1 MNELENIDLKQLIE
15 TEVGQRFT
23 RDNKI
28 CCPFHSEKS
37 PSFSIR
43 FNSDN
48 NKWQWKCFGGC
59 NTSGDALDFIMKYKG
74 FDYKAA
80 REYLGMENK
89 KSDKE
94 LEFEKVKGFINW
106 QIEKTEFKKGYK
118 LKGLF
123 TFVNEKN
130 EVVYYKAKFIQPDG
144 KKCSSYYHL
153 EGDKVVNSRGADE
166 IPYNLYNVVEGL
178 RVGKILITV
187 EGEKDANTIN
197 SLFKNNKYVST
208 SLKGVK
214 DFSVLKGLYSCIY
227 VIKDTGEAGEQ
238 YGNKIYEEL
247 NPPLMDDEQD
257 RPAFKFINL
266 PGLKALGDNKD
277 VTDWIEA
284 GHDKEDLLKA
294 FKRSLDVNSRY
305 DLQQDFRGI
314 YKQVTNK
321 HGNWIKI
328 YLTDFNL
335 LEAKRMRYVD
345 DDTEGVKLLLK
356 SCTGEIIEKIGPS
369 TVFDDVKS
377 FKNFL
382 GTLDLAFKG
391 KIDDLTELKSW
402 INMYW
407 AIENEEL
414 HQGIKFIKQDN
425 QIKLITNEGAIT
437 SRGIDC
443 SIKADKKNDI
453 EILNNDFITKDE
465 LNDLKK
471 RIFRFA
477 ASDKTIPIIG
487 TVINNLAVLHNQEL
501 KNKMHHLLIVGE
513 SESGKST
520 ILSNVIATL
529 LNYPAKDIKSIGLIS
544 NFGLIRDLSTGNYT
558 SLYDE
563 FKPSS
568 LDRYKIQKLSESLRN
583 LYDRTTITRGD
594 KSFKNKDFQLT
605 RPIIVAGEESY
616 PNGEK
621 ALIDR
626 SCIIYLSKRE
636 RTEKNTEAMMWLIKN
651 EILLKKLGRSLIDI
665 VINMSIEE
673 YAAIR
678 EKVQQNLKGLNNRPL
693 NTAINIASGIEIF
706 NLLLAE
712 HGFKAF
718 EGYEQYI
725 IKNIKEEVLE
735 GGEETKSTVERMLL
749 LYNQML
755 EDGRA
760 GLTEVIK
767 IQGDELCIKTSE
779 MINEIFDFINK
790 TGSAEVIP
798 LKLKD
803 FKKQA
808 MKSGYLIGTGVN
820 SKIIR
825 LPGNKTARYDIY
837 SAERMK
843 ELNVPEIIE
852 PDFMEEASI
861 DKNGKIIGGVF

>member
-1 MNELENIDLKQLIE
+1 MNELENIDLRQLIE

-59 NTSGDALDFIMKYKG
+59 NTSGDALDFIMKYKAL
-74 FDYKAA
+74 DYKAA

-94 LEFEKVKGFINW
+94 LEFEKVKNFIDW
-106 QIEKTEFKKGYK
+106 QIKKTDFRRDHN

-123 TFVNEKN
+123 TFVNERN
-130 EVVYYKAKFIQPDG
+130 EVVYYKAKFLKPDG
-144 KKCSSYYHL
+144 KKCSSYYHI
-153 EGDKVVNSRGADE
+153 EGDKVVNSRGTDE
-166 IPYNLYNVVEGL
+166 IPYNLYNVLEGMKT
-178 RVGKILITV
+178 GKTLIIV

-197 SLFKNNKYVST
+197 SFFKNNKYVAT
-208 SLKGVK
+208 SVKGVK
-214 DFSVLKGLYSCIY
+214 DFSILNALYSSIY
-227 VIKDTGEAGEQ
+227 VIKDTGVAGEQ
-238 YGNKIYEEL
+238 YGKKLFEEL
-247 NPPLMDDEQD
+247 NPPLEDYEQD

-266 PGLKALGDNKD
+266 PGLKSLGDNKD

-284 GHDKEDLLKA
+284 GHDKNDLLNA
-294 FKRSLDVNSRY
+294 FRRSLDINSRY

-314 YKQVTNK
+314 YKQIITK
-321 HGNWIKI
+321 QGDWTKI

-335 LEAKRMRYVD
+335 LEAKRMKYVD
-345 DDTEGVKLLLK
+345 EDKEGVKLTLK

-369 TVFDDVKS
+369 TVFDDIKS

-407 AIENEEL
+407 ALENEEL
-414 HQGIKFIKQDN
+414 HQGIKFLRHKN
-425 QIKLITNEGAIT
+425 EIKLITNEGAIT
-437 SRGIDC
+437 LNNIDC
-443 SIKADKKNDI
+443 TIKADKENDI

-465 LNDLKK
+465 LNELKK

-529 LNYPAKDIKSIGLIS
+529 LNYPAKEIKSIGLIS
-544 NFGLIRDLSTGNYT
+544 NFAFIKDLSSGNYT

-568 LDRYKIQKLSESLRN
+568 LDKYKIQKLSESLRN

-594 KSFKNKDFQLT
+594 KSFKNKNFQLT
-605 RPIIVAGEESY
+605 RPIVIAGEESY

-621 ALIDR
+621 ALIER
-626 SCIIYLSKRE
+626 SCIVYLSKRE
-636 RTEKNTEAMMWLIKN
+636 RTEKNSEAMMWLTKN
-651 EILLKKLGRSLIDI
+651 KELMNKLGRSLVDT
-665 VINMSIEE
+665 VISMSVED
-673 YAAIR
+673 YALIR
-678 EKVQQNLKGLNNRPL
+678 EKVEANIKELNNRPL
-693 NTAINIASGIEIF
+693 NTAINIAAGIEIF
-706 NLLLAE
+706 NLLLAK
-712 HGFKAF
+712 HGINQF
-718 EGYEQYI
+718 EGYESYI
-725 IKNIKEEVLE
+725 VKNIKEEVLE
-735 GGEETKSTVERMLL
+735 GGEETKSTVERMLV

-760 GLTEVIK
+760 GSTEVVK
-767 IQGDELCIKTSE
+767 KQGDGLYIKTSE

-790 TGSAEVIP
+790 TGSAEVVP

-808 MKSGYLIGTGVN
+808 MKARYLIGTGPTSKVIKVN
-820 SKIIR
+820 GKSV
-825 LPGNKTARYDIY
+825 RYDIY

-843 ELNVPEIIE
+843 ELNIPQIIE
-852 PDFMEEASI
+852 PDFAEEANI
-861 DKNGKIIGGVF
+861 DKDGKIIQGVF

>member
-1 MNELENIDLKQLIE
+1 MNELQNIDLKQLIE
-15 TEVGQRFT
+15 NETGSKFT
-23 RDNKI
+23 RDNKM

-37 PSFSIR
+37 PSFSVR

-59 NTSGDALDFIMKYKG
+59 DISGDAIDFIMHHKG
-74 FDYKAA
+74 IDYRSA
-80 REYLGMENK
+80 REYLGMQNK

-94 LEFEKVKGFINW
+94 IELEKIKGFINW
-106 QIEKTEFKKGYK
+106 QIEKTELKKNYK
-118 LKGLF
+118 IKGLF
-123 TFVNEKN
+123 PFVNEKN
-130 EVVYYKAKFIQPDG
+130 EVVYYKAKFIKPDG

-153 EGDKVVNSRGADE
+153 EGDKVVNSRGVNE
-166 IPYNLYNVVEGL
+166 IPYNLYNVIEGL
-178 RVGKILITV
+178 KVGKTLIIV

-197 SLFKNNKYVST
+197 SIFKNNRYVAT

-214 DFSVLKGLYSCIY
+214 DFSFFKGLYTCIY
-227 VIKDTGEAGEQ
+227 VIKDTGEAGDQ
-238 YGNKIYEEL
+238 YGNKILEEL
-247 NPPLMDDEQD
+247 NPPLRDCEED

-266 PGLKALGDNKD
+266 PGLKMLGDNKD

-284 GHDKEDLLKA
+284 GHDKNDLLTA
-294 FKRSLDVNSRY
+294 FKRSLDINSRY
-305 DLQQDFRGI
+305 DLQQDFKGI
-314 YKQVTNK
+314 YKQTINK
-321 HGNWIKI
+321 NGDWIKV

-335 LEAKRMRYVD
+335 LEAKRMKYVD
-345 DDTEGVKLLLK
+345 DDKEGVKLILK

-391 KIDDLTELKSW
+391 RIDDLTDLKSW

-414 HQGIKFIKQDN
+414 HQGIKFIEQN
-425 QIKLITNEGAIT
+425 NEIKLITNEGAIT
-437 SRGIDC
+437 PKGIDYA
-443 SIKADKKNDI
+443 IKADKENNI
-453 EILNNDFITKDE
+453 EILNNDFITKEE
-465 LNDLKK
+465 LGELKK

-487 TVINNLAVLHNQEL
+487 TVINNLAVLHNQKL

-520 ILSNVIATL
+520 ILSNVIATI

-544 NFGLIRDLSTGNYT
+544 NFGLIKDLSTGNYT

-568 LDRYKIQKLSESLRN
+568 LDRYKLQKLSESFRN

-636 RTEKNTEAMMWLIKN
+636 RTERNTEAMMWLIKN
-651 EILLKKLGRSLIDI
+651 ENLLKKLGRSLIDI
-665 VINMSIEE
+665 VINMTVED
-673 YAAIR
+673 YAEIR
-678 EKVQQNLKGLNNRPL
+678 ERVELNLKELNNRPL

-706 NLLLAE
+706 NSLLTK
-712 HGFKAF
+712 HRFKAF

-735 GGEETKSTVERMLL
+735 GGEETKSTVERMIL

-760 GLTEVIK
+760 GLTEVLK
-767 IQGDELCIKTSE
+767 KQGDGLYIKTSE
-779 MINEIFDFINK
+779 MINEIFDFVNK

-808 MKSGYLIGTGVN
+808 MKAGYLIGTGRT
-820 SKIIR
+820 SKTLR
-825 LPGNKTARYDIY
+825 DGNKIVRYDIY
-837 SAERMK
+837 SVERMK
-843 ELNVPEIIE
+843 ELNVPAIIE
-852 PDFMEEASI
+852 PDFMEEANI
-861 DKNGKIIGGVF
+861 DRNGKIIDGVF

>member
-15 TEVGQRFT
+15 NEVGQRFT

-59 NTSGDALDFIMKYKG
+59 NTSGDAIDFIMQYKG
-74 FDYKAA
+74 IDYKTA

-106 QIEKTEFKKGYK
+106 QVEKTEFKKGYK

-144 KKCSSYYHL
+144 KKCSSYYHI
-153 EGDKVVNSRGADE
+153 EGEKVINSRGTDE
-166 IPYNLYNVVEGL
+166 IPYNLYNVLEGL
-178 RVGKILITV
+178 KVGKILIIV

-208 SLKGVK
+208 SLKGVR

-238 YGNKIYEEL
+238 YGRKLFEEL
-247 NPPLMDDEQD
+247 NPSSEDYEQD

-266 PGLKALGDNKD
+266 QGLKALGDNKD

-284 GHDKEDLLKA
+284 GHDKNDLLNA
-294 FKRSLDVNSRY
+294 FKRSLDINSKY

-314 YKQVTNK
+314 YKQIITK
-321 HGNWIKI
+321 QGDWTKI

-335 LEAKRMRYVD
+335 LAAKRMKYVD
-345 DDTEGVKLLLK
+345 EEKEGVKLILK
-356 SCTGEIIEKIGPS
+356 SCTGEVIEKIGS
-369 TVFDDVKS
+369 ATVFDDIKS

-407 AIENEEL
+407 ALENEEL
-414 HQGIKFIKQDN
+414 HQGIKFLRHEN
-425 QIKLITNEGAIT
+425 EVKLITNEGTINST
-437 SRGIDC
+437 GIDY
-443 SIKADKKNDI
+443 SIKADKENDI
-453 EILNNDFITKDE
+453 KLLNHEGISKEE
-465 LNDLKK
+465 LNELKK

-477 ASDKTIPIIG
+477 TSDKTIPIIG

-501 KNKMHHLLIVGE
+501 SNKMHHLLIVGE

-520 ILSNVIATL
+520 ILSNVIATI
-529 LNYPAKDIKSIGLIS
+529 LNYPSKYIKSIGLIS
-544 NFGLIRDLSTGNYT
+544 NFALIRDLSTGNYT

-568 LDRYKIQKLSESLRN
+568 LDRYKIQKLSECLRN

-605 RPIIVAGEESY
+605 RPVIIAGEESY

-626 SCIIYLSKRE
+626 SCIVYLSKRE
-636 RTEKNTEAMMWLIKN
+636 RTEKNSEAMMWLIKN
-651 EILLKKLGRSLIDI
+651 KVLLNKLGISLIDT
-665 VINMSIEE
+665 VINMGVEE
-673 YAAIR
+673 YAIIR
-678 EKVQQNLKGLNNRPL
+678 EKVEANIKGLSNRPL
-693 NTAINIASGIEIF
+693 NTAINIAAGIEIF
-706 NLLLAE
+706 NLLLTK
-712 HGFKAF
+712 HGINKF
-718 EGYEQYI
+718 EGYESYI
-725 IKNIKEEVLE
+725 VKNIKEEVLE

-755 EDGRA
+755 EDGRT

-767 IQGDELCIKTSE
+767 KQGDGLYIKTSE

-808 MKSGYLIGTGVN
+808 MKAGYLIGTGPTSKVIKVN
-820 SKIIR
+820 GKSV
-825 LPGNKTARYDIY
+825 RYDIY
-837 SAERMK
+837 SIERMK

-852 PDFMEEASI
+852 PDFIEEANI
-861 DKNGKIIGGVF
+861 DKDGKIIQGVF

>member
-1 MNELENIDLKQLIE
+1 MNELQNIDLKQLIE
-15 TEVGQRFT
+15 NETGQAFT

-37 PSFSIR
+37 PSFSVR

-59 NTSGDALDFIMKYKG
+59 NTSGDAIDFIMQYKG
-74 FDYKAA
+74 MDYKAA

-89 KSDKE
+89 RSDKE

-153 EGDKVVNSRGADE
+153 EGDKVVNSRGTDE

-178 RVGKILITV
+178 KVGKILIIV

-197 SLFKNNKYVST
+197 SLFKNNKYVGT

-214 DFSVLKGLYSCIY
+214 DFSVLKGLYAWIY
-227 VIKDTGEAGEQ
+227 VIKDTGESGEQ
-238 YGNKIYEEL
+238 YGRTIYEEL
-247 NPPLMDDEQD
+247 NPPLRSDEED

-284 GHDKEDLLKA
+284 GHDKYDLLKA

-314 YKQVTNK
+314 YKQVEK
-321 HGNWIKI
+321 HGDWKKI
-328 YLTDFNL
+328 YITDFNL

-345 DDTEGVKLLLK
+345 DDTEGVKLILK

-407 AIENEEL
+407 SIENEEL

-425 QIKLITNEGAIT
+425 KIKLITNEGAIT
-437 SRGIDC
+437 SKGIDY

-520 ILSNVIATL
+520 ILSNVIATI

-568 LDRYKIQKLSESLRN
+568 LDRYKIQKLSESFRN

-636 RTEKNTEAMMWLIKN
+636 RTERNTEAMMWLIKN
-651 EILLKKLGRSLIDI
+651 EKLLKKLGRSLIDI
-665 VINMSIEE
+665 VINMTVEE

-678 EKVQQNLKGLNNRPL
+678 EKVQLNLNGLNNRPL

-706 NLLLAE
+706 NLLLAK

-760 GLTEVIK
+760 GLTEVVK
-767 IQGDELCIKTSE
+767 KQGDGLYIKTSE
-779 MINEIFDFINK
+779 MINEIFDFVNK

-808 MKSGYLIGTGVN
+808 MKAGYLIGTGRT
-820 SKIIR
+820 SKTLR
-825 LPGNKTARYDIY
+825 DGNKLVRYDVY

-852 PDFMEEASI
+852 PDFMEEANI
-861 DKNGKIIGGVF
+861 DNNGKIIGGVF

>member
-1 MNELENIDLKQLIE
+1 MNELQNIDLKQLIE
-15 TEVGQRFT
+15 NETGQAFT

-37 PSFSIR
+37 PSFSVR

-59 NTSGDALDFIMKYKG
+59 NTSGDAIDFIMQYKG
-74 FDYKAA
+74 TDYKAA

-89 KSDKE
+89 RSDKE

-144 KKCSSYYHL
+144 KKCSSYYHI
-153 EGDKVVNSRGADE
+153 EGDKVVNSRGTDE

-178 RVGKILITV
+178 KVGKILIIV

-197 SLFKNNKYVST
+197 SLFKNNKYVAT

-214 DFSVLKGLYSCIY
+214 DFSVLKGLYSWIY

-238 YGNKIYEEL
+238 YGRKICEEL
-247 NPPLMDDEQD
+247 NPPLRDDEED
-257 RPAFKFINL
+257 RPSFKFINL
-266 PGLKALGDNKD
+266 PGLKVLGDNKD

-284 GHDKEDLLKA
+284 GHDKYDLLKA
-294 FKRSLDVNSRY
+294 FKRSLDINSRY
-305 DLQQDFRGI
+305 DLQQDFKGI
-314 YKQVTNK
+314 YKQVEK
-321 HGNWIKI
+321 HGDWKKI
-328 YLTDFNL
+328 YITDFNL

-345 DDTEGVKLLLK
+345 DDTEGVKLILK

-382 GTLDLAFKG
+382 GSLDLSFKG
-391 KIDDLTELKSW
+391 KIDDLTELKGW

-414 HQGIKFIKQDN
+414 HQGIKFIIQDD
-425 QIKLITNEGAIT
+425 QVKLITNEGTIT
-437 SRGIDC
+437 PKGIDY
-443 SIKADKKNDI
+443 SIKSDSKNNV
-453 EILNNDFITKDE
+453 EILKSEFITKEE
-465 LNDLKK
+465 LNELKK

-477 ASDKTIPIIG
+477 ESDKTIPIIG
-487 TVINNLAVLHNQEL
+487 TVINNLAVSHIEAI
-501 KNKMHHLLIVGE
+501 KGKFHHLLIVGE
-513 SESGKST
+513 SGSGKST
-520 ILSNVIATL
+520 ILSNIIATI
-529 LNYPAKDIKSIGLIS
+529 LNYPSKDIKSIGLIS
-544 NFGLIRDLSTGNYT
+544 NAGLTTDLSSGNYT

-568 LDRYKIQKLSESLRN
+568 LDKYKIQKLSEYLRN
-583 LYDRTTITRGD
+583 LYDKTTVTKGS
-594 KSFKNKDFQLT
+594 KTFENKDFQLT
-605 RPIIVAGEESY
+605 RPVIMAGEESY
-616 PNGEK
+616 PNNEK
-621 ALIDR
+621 ALIER
-626 SCIIYLSKRE
+626 SCIVYLSKKE
-636 RTEKNTEAMMWLIKN
+636 RTERNSEAMKWLIKN
-651 EILLKKLGRSLIDI
+651 ELLLKKLGRSLIDI
-665 VINMSIEE
+665 VINMTIDE
-673 YAAIR
+673 YMDIR
-678 EKVQQNLKGLNNRPL
+678 EKAKLNIIEFSDRPL

-706 NLLLAE
+706 NLLLAKHE
-712 HGFKAF
+712 FKIF
-718 EGYEQYI
+718 EGYEKYI

-735 GGEETKSTVERMLL
+735 NGEETKSTIERMLV

-755 EDGRA
+755 EDGRV
-760 GLTEVIK
+760 GLTEVIQVK
-767 IQGDELCIKTSE
+767 SDGLYIKTSE
-779 MINEIFDFINK
+779 MINEIFDFINR

-803 FKKQA
+803 FRKQA
-808 MKSGYLIGTGVN
+808 MKSGYLIGTGNASKVINVN
-820 SKIIR
+820 GKSVR
-825 LPGNKTARYDIY
+825 FDIY
-837 SAERMK
+837 SIDKMK
-843 ELNVPEIIE
+843 ELNVPAIIE
-852 PDFMEEASI
+852 PDFMEEANI
-861 DKNGKIIGGVF
+861 DRNGKIIDGVF

>member
-1 MNELENIDLKQLIE
+1 MNELQNIDLKQLIE
-15 TEVGQRFT
+15 NETGHRFT

-37 PSFSIR
+37 PSFSVR

-59 NTSGDALDFIMKYKG
+59 NTSGDAIDFIMQYKG
-74 FDYKAA
+74 MDYKAA

-94 LEFEKVKGFINW
+94 LELEKIKNFIKW
-106 QIEKTEFKKGYK
+106 QIEKTEFKKDYK

-123 TFVNEKN
+123 TFVNTKN

-153 EGDKVVNSRGADE
+153 EGDKVVNSRGCDE
-166 IPYNLYNVVEGL
+166 LPYNLYNVIEGL
-178 RVGKILITV
+178 RVGKILIVV

-197 SLFKNNKYVST
+197 SILKNNKYVAT

-214 DFSVLKGLYSCIY
+214 DFSALKGLYSWIY

-238 YGNKIYEEL
+238 YGRKICEEL
-247 NPPLMDDEQD
+247 NPPLIDDEHD

-294 FKRSLDVNSRY
+294 FKRSLDINSRY
-305 DLQQDFRGI
+305 DLQQDFKGI
-314 YKQVTNK
+314 YKQVEKN
-321 HGNWIKI
+321 GVWRKI
-328 YLTDFNL
+328 YITDFNL
-335 LEAKRMRYVD
+335 LEAKRMKYVD
-345 DDTEGVKLLLK
+345 DDTEGVKLILK
-356 SCTGEIIEKIGPS
+356 SCTGEVIEKIGPS

-407 AIENEEL
+407 SIENEEL
-414 HQGIKFIKQDN
+414 HQGIKFIRQDN
-425 QIKLITNEGAIT
+425 QIKFITNEGAIT
-437 SRGIDC
+437 SKGIDY
-443 SIKADKKNDI
+443 SIKADKKNDV
-453 EILNNDFITKDE
+453 EILNNDFITKEELDE
-465 LNDLKK
+465 LKK

-520 ILSNVIATL
+520 ILSNVIATI

-636 RTEKNTEAMMWLIKN
+636 RTERNTEAMMWLIKN
-651 EILLKKLGRSLIDI
+651 EKLLKKLGRSLIDI
-665 VINMSIEE
+665 VINMTVEE

-678 EKVQQNLKGLNNRPL
+678 EKVQLNLNGLNNRPL

-706 NLLLAE
+706 NLLLAK

-760 GLTEVIK
+760 GLTEVVK
-767 IQGDELCIKTSE
+767 VQGDGLFIKTSE
-779 MINEIFDFINK
+779 MINEIFDFVNK

-808 MKSGYLIGTGVN
+808 MKAGYLIGTGTSSKVIFVN
-820 SKIIR
+820 KKSV
-825 LPGNKTARYDIY
+825 RYDIY
-837 SAERMK
+837 SIERMK
-843 ELNVPEIIE
+843 ELNVPAIIE
-852 PDFMEEASI
+852 PDFMEEANI
-861 DKNGKIIGGVF
+861 DRNGKIIDGVF

>member
-1 MNELENIDLKQLIE
+1 MDELQSIDLKQLIE
-15 TEVGQRFT
+15 NETGHRFT

-37 PSFSIR
+37 PSFSVR

-59 NTSGDALDFIMKYKG
+59 NTSGDAIDFIMQYKG
-74 FDYKAA
+74 MDYKAA

-89 KSDKE
+89 KSNKE
-94 LEFEKVKGFINW
+94 IEIEKVKGFINR

-153 EGDKVVNSRGADE
+153 EGDKVVNSRGTDE
-166 IPYNLYNVVEGL
+166 IPYNLYNVLEGL
-178 RVGKILITV
+178 KVGKTLIIV

-197 SLFKNNKYVST
+197 SLFKNNKYVAT

-214 DFSVLKGLYSCIY
+214 DFSVLKGLYSWTY

-238 YGNKIYEEL
+238 YGQTICEEL
-247 NPPLMDDEQD
+247 NPPLIDDEHD

-294 FKRSLDVNSRY
+294 FKRSLDINSRY

-321 HGNWIKI
+321 NGAWIKI

-345 DDTEGVKLLLK
+345 DDTEGVKLVLK

-425 QIKLITNEGAIT
+425 KIKLITNEGAIT
-437 SRGIDC
+437 SNGIDY
-443 SIKADKKNDI
+443 SIKADKQNDI

-465 LNDLKK
+465 LNELKK

-520 ILSNVIATL
+520 ILSNVIATI

-544 NFGLIRDLSTGNYT
+544 NFGLIRNLSTGNYT

-651 EILLKKLGRSLIDI
+651 ESLLRKLGRSLIDI
-665 VINMSIEE
+665 VINMTVEE
-673 YAAIR
+673 YAGIR
-678 EKVQQNLKGLNNRPL
+678 ETVQVNLNGLNNRPL

-706 NLLLAE
+706 NLLLAK

-735 GGEETKSTVERMLL
+735 GGEETKSIVERMLL

-760 GLTEVIK
+760 GLTEVVK
-767 IQGDELCIKTSE
+767 TQGDGLFIKTSE
-779 MINEIFDFINK
+779 MINEIFDFVNK

-808 MKSGYLIGTGVN
+808 MKAGYLIGTGTSSKVIFVN
-820 SKIIR
+820 KKSV
-825 LPGNKTARYDIY
+825 RYDIY
-837 SAERMK
+837 SVERMK
-843 ELNVPEIIE
+843 ELNIPAIIE
-852 PDFMEEASI
+852 PDFMKEANI

>member
-1 MNELENIDLKQLIE
+1 MNELQNIDLKQLIE
-15 TEVGQRFT
+15 NETGHRFT

-37 PSFSIR
+37 PSFSVR

-59 NTSGDALDFIMKYKG
+59 NTSGDAIDFIMQYKG
-74 FDYKAA
+74 MDYKAA

-238 YGNKIYEEL
+238 YGKKIYEEL

-284 GHDKEDLLKA
+284 GHDKNDLLKA
-294 FKRSLDVNSRY
+294 FKRSLDINSRY
-305 DLQQDFRGI
+305 DLQQDFKGI
-314 YKQVTNK
+314 YKQVEKN
-321 HGNWIKI
+321 GVWRKI
-328 YLTDFNL
+328 YITDFNL
-335 LEAKRMRYVD
+335 LESKRMRYVD
-345 DDTEGVKLLLK
+345 DDTEGVKLILK

-382 GTLDLAFKG
+382 GTLDLSFKG
-391 KIDDLTELKSW
+391 KIDDLTELKGW

-414 HQGIKFIKQDN
+414 HQGIKFIIQDD
-425 QIKLITNEGAIT
+425 QVKLITNEGTIT
-437 SRGIDC
+437 PKGIDY
-443 SIKADKKNDI
+443 SIKSDKKNNV
-453 EILNNDFITKDE
+453 EILKSEFITKEE
-465 LNDLKK
+465 LNELKK

-477 ASDKTIPIIG
+477 ENDKTIPIIG
-487 TVINNLAVLHNQEL
+487 TIINNLAVAHMTAIKE
-501 KNKMHHLLIVGE
+501 KFHHLLIVGE
-513 SESGKST
+513 SGSGKST
-520 ILSNVIATL
+520 ILSNIIATI
-529 LNYPAKDIKSIGLIS
+529 LNYPSKDIKSIGLIS
-544 NFGLIRDLSTGNYT
+544 NAGLTTDLSSGNYT

-568 LDRYKIQKLSESLRN
+568 LDKYKIQKLSEYLRN
-583 LYDRTTITRGD
+583 LYDKTTVTKGS
-594 KSFKNKDFQLT
+594 KTFENKDFQLT
-605 RPIIVAGEESY
+605 RPVIMAGEESY
-616 PNGEK
+616 PNNEK
-621 ALIDR
+621 ALIER
-626 SCIIYLSKRE
+626 SCIVYLSKKE
-636 RTEKNTEAMMWLIKN
+636 RTERNSEAMKWLIKN
-651 EILLKKLGRSLIDI
+651 ELLLKKLGRSLIDI
-665 VINMSIEE
+665 VINMTINE
-673 YAAIR
+673 YMDIR
-678 EKVQQNLKGLNNRPL
+678 EKVKLNIIEFSDRPL

-706 NLLLAE
+706 NLLLAKHE
-712 HGFKAF
+712 FKTF
-718 EGYEQYI
+718 EGYEKYI

-735 GGEETKSTVERMLL
+735 NGEETKSTIERMLV

-760 GLTEVIK
+760 GLTEVIQVK
-767 IQGDELCIKTSE
+767 GDGLYIKTSE
-779 MINEIFDFINK
+779 MINEIFDFINR
-790 TGSAEVIP
+790 TGSAEVVP

-803 FKKQA
+803 FRKQA
-808 MKSGYLIGTGVN
+808 MKSGYLIGTGAA
-820 SKIIR
+820 SKVININ
-825 LPGNKTARYDIY
+825 GKSARFDVY
-837 SAERMK
+837 SIDRMK
-843 ELNVPEIIE
+843 ELNVPAIIE
-852 PDFMEEASI
+852 PDFMEEANI
-861 DKNGKIIGGVF
+861 DRNGKVIDGVF

>member
-15 TEVGQRFT
+15 SEVGQRFT

-94 LEFEKVKGFINW
+94 LEFEKVKSFIDW
-106 QIEKTEFKKGYK
+106 QIKKTDFRKDHE

-123 TFVNEKN
+123 TFVNERN
-130 EVVYYKAKFIQPDG
+130 EVVYYKAKFLKPDR
-144 KKCSSYYHL
+144 KKCSSYYHI
-153 EGDKVVNSRGADE
+153 EGDKVVNSRGTDE
-166 IPYNLYNVVEGL
+166 IPYNLYNVLEGMKT
-178 RVGKILITV
+178 GKTLIIV

-197 SLFKNNKYVST
+197 SFFKNNKYVAT
-208 SLKGVK
+208 SVKGVK
-214 DFSVLKGLYSCIY
+214 DFSILNALYSSIY
-227 VIKDTGEAGEQ
+227 VIKDTGVAGEQ
-238 YGNKIYEEL
+238 YGKKLFEEL
-247 NPPLMDDEQD
+247 NPPLEDYEQD

-266 PGLKALGDNKD
+266 PGLKSLGDNKD

-284 GHDKEDLLKA
+284 GHDKNDLLNA
-294 FKRSLDVNSRY
+294 FRRSLDINSRY

-314 YKQVTNK
+314 YKQIITK
-321 HGNWIKI
+321 QGDWTKI

-335 LEAKRMRYVD
+335 LEAKRMKYVD
-345 DDTEGVKLLLK
+345 EDKEGVKLILK

-369 TVFDDVKS
+369 TVFDDIKS

-407 AIENEEL
+407 ALENEEL
-414 HQGIKFIKQDN
+414 HQGIKFLRHKN
-425 QIKLITNEGAIT
+425 EIKLITNEGAIT
-437 SRGIDC
+437 LNNIDC
-443 SIKADKKNDI
+443 TIKADKENDI
-453 EILNNDFITKDE
+453 EILNNNFITKDE
-465 LNDLKK
+465 LNELKK

-520 ILSNVIATL
+520 ILSNVIAAI
-529 LNYPAKDIKSIGLIS
+529 LNYPAKEIKSIGLIS
-544 NFGLIRDLSTGNYT
+544 NFAFIKDLSSGNYT

-568 LDRYKIQKLSESLRN
+568 LDKYKIQKLSESLRN

-594 KSFKNKDFQLT
+594 KSFKNKNFQLT
-605 RPIIVAGEESY
+605 RPIIIAGEESY

-621 ALIDR
+621 ALIER
-626 SCIIYLSKRE
+626 SCIVYLSKRE
-636 RTEKNTEAMMWLIKN
+636 RTEKNSEAMMWLTKN
-651 EILLKKLGRSLIDI
+651 KELMNKLGRSLVDT
-665 VINMSIEE
+665 VISMSVED
-673 YAAIR
+673 YALIR
-678 EKVQQNLKGLNNRPL
+678 EKVEVNIKGLNNRPL
-693 NTAINIASGIEIF
+693 NTAINIAAGIEIF
-706 NLLLAE
+706 NLLLAK
-712 HGFKAF
+712 HKINQF
-718 EGYEQYI
+718 EGYESYI
-725 IKNIKEEVLE
+725 VKNIKEEVLE
-735 GGEETKSTVERMLL
+735 GGEETKSTVERMLV

-760 GLTEVIK
+760 GSTEVVK
-767 IQGDELCIKTSE
+767 KQGDGLYIKTSE

-790 TGSAEVIP
+790 TASAEVVP

-808 MKSGYLIGTGVN
+808 MKAGYLIGTGTSSKVIFVN
-820 SKIIR
+820 KKSI
-825 LPGNKTARYDIY
+825 RYDVY

-843 ELNVPEIIE
+843 ELNIPQIIE
-852 PDFMEEASI
+852 PDFAEEASI
-861 DKNGKIIGGVF
+861 DKDGKIIQGVF

>member
-1 MNELENIDLKQLIE
+1 MNELQNIDLKQLIE
-15 TEVGQRFT
+15 NETGHRFT

-43 FNSDN
+43 FNSDK

-59 NTSGDALDFIMKYKG
+59 NTSGDAIDFIMQHKG
-74 FDYKAA
+74 IDYKAA

-238 YGNKIYEEL
+238 YGKKIYEEL

-284 GHDKEDLLKA
+284 GHDKNDLLKA
-294 FKRSLDVNSRY
+294 FKRSLDINSRY
-305 DLQQDFRGI
+305 DLQQDFKGI
-314 YKQVTNK
+314 YKQVEKN
-321 HGNWIKI
+321 GVWRKI
-328 YLTDFNL
+328 YITDFNL
-335 LEAKRMRYVD
+335 LESKRMRYVD
-345 DDTEGVKLLLK
+345 DDTEGVKLILK

-382 GTLDLAFKG
+382 GTLDLSFKG
-391 KIDDLTELKSW
+391 KIDDLTELKGW

-414 HQGIKFIKQDN
+414 HQGIKFIIQDD
-425 QIKLITNEGAIT
+425 QVKLITNEGTIT
-437 SRGIDC
+437 PKGIDY
-443 SIKADKKNDI
+443 SIKSDKKNNV
-453 EILNNDFITKDE
+453 EILKSEFITKEE
-465 LNDLKK
+465 LNELKK

-477 ASDKTIPIIG
+477 ENDKTIPIIG
-487 TVINNLAVLHNQEL
+487 TIINNLAVAHMTAIKE
-501 KNKMHHLLIVGE
+501 KFHHLLIVGE
-513 SESGKST
+513 SGSGKST
-520 ILSNVIATL
+520 ILSNIIATI
-529 LNYPAKDIKSIGLIS
+529 LNYPSKDIKSIGLIS
-544 NFGLIRDLSTGNYT
+544 NAGLTTDLSSGNYT

-568 LDRYKIQKLSESLRN
+568 LDKYKIQKLSEYLRN
-583 LYDRTTITRGD
+583 LYDKTTVTKGS
-594 KSFKNKDFQLT
+594 KTFENKDFQLT
-605 RPIIVAGEESY
+605 RPVIMAGEESY
-616 PNGEK
+616 PNNEK
-621 ALIDR
+621 ALIER
-626 SCIIYLSKRE
+626 SCIVYLSKKE
-636 RTEKNTEAMMWLIKN
+636 RTERNSEAMKWLIKN
-651 EILLKKLGRSLIDI
+651 ELLLKKLGRSLIDI
-665 VINMSIEE
+665 VINMTINE
-673 YAAIR
+673 YMDIR
-678 EKVQQNLKGLNNRPL
+678 EKVKLNIIEFSDRPL

-706 NLLLAE
+706 NLLLAKHE
-712 HGFKAF
+712 FKTF
-718 EGYEQYI
+718 EGYEKYI

-735 GGEETKSTVERMLL
+735 NGEETKSTIERMLV

-760 GLTEVIK
+760 GLTEVIQVK
-767 IQGDELCIKTSE
+767 GDGLYIKTSE
-779 MINEIFDFINK
+779 MINEIFDFINR
-790 TGSAEVIP
+790 TGSAEVVP

-803 FKKQA
+803 FRKQA
-808 MKSGYLIGTGVN
+808 MKSGYLIGTGAA
-820 SKIIR
+820 SKVININ
-825 LPGNKTARYDIY
+825 GKSARFDVY
-837 SAERMK
+837 SIDRMK
-843 ELNVPEIIE
+843 ELNVPAIIE
-852 PDFMEEASI
+852 PDFMEEANI
-861 DKNGKIIGGVF
+861 DRNGKVIDGVF

>member
-1 MNELENIDLKQLIE
+1 MNELQNIDLKQLIE
-15 TEVGQRFT
+15 NETGHRFT

-37 PSFSIR
+37 PSFSVR

-59 NTSGDALDFIMKYKG
+59 NTSGDAIDFIMQYKHM
-74 FDYKAA
+74 DYKAA

-94 LEFEKVKGFINW
+94 LELEKIKNFIKW

-144 KKCSSYYHL
+144 RKCSSYYHI
-153 EGDKVVNSRGADE
+153 EGDKVINSRGADE
-166 IPYNLYNVVEGL
+166 IPYNLYNVVESI
-178 RVGKILITV
+178 RQGKILIVV

-197 SLFKNNKYVST
+197 SLFKNNKYVAT

-214 DFSVLKGLYSCIY
+214 DFSILKGLYAWIY

-238 YGNKIYEEL
+238 YGRKICEEL
-247 NPPLMDDEQD
+247 NPPLRSDEED

-284 GHDKEDLLKA
+284 GHDKYDLLKA
-294 FKRSLDVNSRY
+294 FKRSLDINSRY
-305 DLQQDFRGI
+305 DLQQDFKGI
-314 YKQVTNK
+314 YKQIEK
-321 HGNWIKI
+321 HGDWKKI
-328 YLTDFNL
+328 YITDFNL

-345 DDTEGVKLLLK
+345 DDTEGVKLILK
-356 SCTGEIIEKIGPS
+356 SCTGEVIEKIGPS

-382 GTLDLAFKG
+382 GSLDLSFKG
-391 KIDDLTELKSW
+391 KIDNLTELKGW

-414 HQGIKFIKQDN
+414 HQGIKFVIQDD
-425 QIKLITNEGAIT
+425 QVKLITNEGTIT
-437 SRGIDC
+437 PKGIDY
-443 SIKADKKNDI
+443 SIKSDKKNNV
-453 EILNNDFITKDE
+453 EILKSDFITKEE
-465 LNDLKK
+465 LNELKK

-477 ASDKTIPIIG
+477 ESDKTIPIIG
-487 TVINNLAVLHNQEL
+487 TIINNLAVAHMTAIKE
-501 KNKMHHLLIVGE
+501 KFHHLLIVGE
-513 SESGKST
+513 SGSGKST
-520 ILSNVIATL
+520 ILSNIIATI
-529 LNYPAKDIKSIGLIS
+529 LNYPSKDIKSIGLIS
-544 NFGLIRDLSTGNYT
+544 NAGLTTDLSSGNYT

-568 LDRYKIQKLSESLRN
+568 LDKYKIQKLSEYLRN
-583 LYDRTTITRGD
+583 LYDKTTVTKGS
-594 KSFKNKDFQLT
+594 KTFENKDFQLT
-605 RPIIVAGEESY
+605 RPVIMAGEESY
-616 PNGEK
+616 PNNEK
-621 ALIDR
+621 ALIER
-626 SCIIYLSKRE
+626 SCIVYLSKKE
-636 RTEKNTEAMMWLIKN
+636 RTERNSEAMNWLIKN
-651 EILLKKLGRSLIDI
+651 ELLLKKLGRSLIDI
-665 VINMSIEE
+665 VINMTLDE
-673 YAAIR
+673 YRDIR
-678 EKVQQNLKGLNNRPL
+678 EKVKLNIIEFSDRPL

-706 NLLLAE
+706 NLLLAKHE
-712 HGFKAF
+712 FKVF
-718 EGYEQYI
+718 EGYEKYI
-725 IKNIKEEVLE
+725 VKNIKEEVLE
-735 GGEETKSTVERMLL
+735 NGEETKSTIERMLV

-760 GLTEVIK
+760 GLTEVIQVK
-767 IQGDELCIKTSE
+767 ADGLYIKTSE
-779 MINEIFDFINK
+779 MINEIFDFVNK

-808 MKSGYLIGTGVN
+808 MKAGYLIGTGAS
-820 SKIIR
+820 SKVIFI
-825 LPGNKTARYDIY
+825 NKKSVRYDIY
-837 SAERMK
+837 SIERMK
-843 ELNVPEIIE
+843 ELNVPAIIE
-852 PDFMEEASI
+852 PDFMEEANI
-861 DKNGKIIGGVF
+861 DKNGKIIDGVF

>member
-1 MNELENIDLKQLIE
+1 MNELQNIDLKQLIE
-15 TEVGQRFT
+15 NETGQSFT

-37 PSFSIR
+37 PSFSVR

-59 NTSGDALDFIMKYKG
+59 DTSGDAIDFIMQYKG
-74 FDYKAA
+74 IDYKVA
-80 REYLGMENK
+80 REYLGMANK

-130 EVVYYKAKFIQPDG
+130 EVVYYKAKFIQPNG

-153 EGDKVVNSRGADE
+153 EGDKVINSRGSDE

-178 RVGKILITV
+178 KVGKILIIV

-197 SLFKNNKYVST
+197 SLFKNNKYVAT

-214 DFSVLKGLYSCIY
+214 DFSVLKGLYSWTY

-238 YGNKIYEEL
+238 YGKKIYEEL

-277 VTDWIEA
+277 VTDWIES
-284 GHDKEDLLKA
+284 GYDKEDLLKA

-321 HGNWIKI
+321 HGDWIKI

-345 DDTEGVKLLLK
+345 DDTEGVKLILK

-382 GTLDLAFKG
+382 GTLDLSFKG
-391 KIDDLTELKSW
+391 KIDDLTELKGW

-414 HQGIKFIKQDN
+414 HQGIKFIIQDD
-425 QIKLITNEGAIT
+425 QVKLITNEGTIT
-437 SRGIDC
+437 PKGIDY
-443 SIKADKKNDI
+443 SIKSDKKNNV
-453 EILNNDFITKDE
+453 EILKSEFITKEE
-465 LNDLKK
+465 LNELKK

-477 ASDKTIPIIG
+477 ESDKTIPIIG
-487 TVINNLAVLHNQEL
+487 TIINNLAVAHMTAIKE
-501 KNKMHHLLIVGE
+501 KFHHLLIVGE
-513 SESGKST
+513 SGSGKST
-520 ILSNVIATL
+520 ILSNIIATI
-529 LNYPAKDIKSIGLIS
+529 LNYPSKDIKSIGLIS
-544 NFGLIRDLSTGNYT
+544 NAGLTTDLSSGNYT

-568 LDRYKIQKLSESLRN
+568 LDKYKIQKLSEYLRN
-583 LYDRTTITRGD
+583 LYDKTTVTKGS
-594 KSFKNKDFQLT
+594 KTFENKDFQLT
-605 RPIIVAGEESY
+605 RPVIMAGEESY
-616 PNGEK
+616 PNNEK
-621 ALIDR
+621 ALIER
-626 SCIIYLSKRE
+626 SCIVYLSKKE
-636 RTEKNTEAMMWLIKN
+636 RTERNSEAMKWLIKN
-651 EILLKKLGRSLIDI
+651 ELLLKKLGRSLIDI
-665 VINMSIEE
+665 VINMTINE
-673 YAAIR
+673 YMDIR
-678 EKVQQNLKGLNNRPL
+678 EKVKLNIIEFSDRPL

-706 NLLLAE
+706 NLLLAKHE
-712 HGFKAF
+712 FKTF
-718 EGYEQYI
+718 EGYEKYI

-735 GGEETKSTVERMLL
+735 NGEETKSTIERMLV

-760 GLTEVIK
+760 GLTEVIQVK
-767 IQGDELCIKTSE
+767 GDGLYIKTSE
-779 MINEIFDFINK
+779 MINEIFDFINR
-790 TGSAEVIP
+790 TGSAEVVP

-803 FKKQA
+803 FRKQA
-808 MKSGYLIGTGVN
+808 MKSGYLIGTGAA
-820 SKIIR
+820 SKVININGKSVR
-825 LPGNKTARYDIY
+825 FDVY
-837 SAERMK
+837 SIDRMK
-843 ELNVPEIIE
+843 ELNVPAIIE
-852 PDFMEEASI
+852 PDFMEEANI
-861 DKNGKIIGGVF
+861 DRNGKVIDGVF

>member
-1 MNELENIDLKQLIE
+1 MNELQNIDLKQLIE
-15 TEVGQRFT
+15 NETGHRFT

-37 PSFSIR
+37 PSFSVR

-59 NTSGDALDFIMKYKG
+59 NTSGDAIDFIMQYKG
-74 FDYKAA
+74 TDYKAA

-89 KSDKE
+89 RSDKE

-144 KKCSSYYHL
+144 KKCSSYYHI
-153 EGDKVVNSRGADE
+153 EGDKVVNSRGTDE
-166 IPYNLYNVVEGL
+166 IPYNLYNVIEGL
-178 RVGKILITV
+178 KVGKILIIV

-197 SLFKNNKYVST
+197 SLFKNNKYVAT
-208 SLKGVK
+208 SLKGIK
-214 DFSVLKGLYSCIY
+214 DFSVLKGLYSWIY

-238 YGNKIYEEL
+238 YGRKICEEL
-247 NPPLMDDEQD
+247 NPPLRDDEED
-257 RPAFKFINL
+257 RPSFKFINL
-266 PGLKALGDNKD
+266 PGLKVLGDNKD

-284 GHDKEDLLKA
+284 GHDKYDLLKA
-294 FKRSLDVNSRY
+294 FKRSLDINSRY
-305 DLQQDFRGI
+305 DLQQDFKGI
-314 YKQVTNK
+314 YKQVEK
-321 HGNWIKI
+321 HGDWKKI
-328 YLTDFNL
+328 YITDFNL

-345 DDTEGVKLLLK
+345 DDTEGVKLILK

-407 AIENEEL
+407 SVENEEL
-414 HQGIKFIKQDN
+414 HQGIKFVRQDN
-425 QIKLITNEGAIT
+425 QIKFITNEGAIT
-437 SRGIDC
+437 SNGIDY
-443 SIKADKKNDI
+443 SIKADKKNDV

-465 LNDLKK
+465 LNEVKK
-471 RIFRFA
+471 RIFGFA
-477 ASDKTIPIIG
+477 AMDKTIPIIG

-520 ILSNVIATL
+520 ILSNVIATI

-568 LDRYKIQKLSESLRN
+568 LDRYKIQKLSESFRN

-636 RTEKNTEAMMWLIKN
+636 RTERNTEAMMWLIKN
-651 EILLKKLGRSLIDI
+651 EKLLKKLGRSLIDI
-665 VINMSIEE
+665 VINMTVEE

-678 EKVQQNLKGLNNRPL
+678 EKVQLNLNGLNNRPL

-706 NLLLAE
+706 NLLLAK

-725 IKNIKEEVLE
+725 IKNIKEEILE

-760 GLTEVIK
+760 GLTEVVK
-767 IQGDELCIKTSE
+767 NQGDGLYIKTSE
-779 MINEIFDFINK
+779 MINEIFDFVNK

-808 MKSGYLIGTGVN
+808 MKAGYLIGTGRT
-820 SKIIR
+820 SKTLR
-825 LPGNKTARYDIY
+825 DGNKLVRYDVY
-837 SAERMK
+837 SIERMK
-843 ELNVPEIIE
+843 ELNVPAIIE
-852 PDFMEEASI
+852 PDFMEEANI
-861 DKNGKIIGGVF
+861 DKNGKVIGGVF

>member
-15 TEVGQRFT
+15 SEVGQRFT

-94 LEFEKVKGFINW
+94 LEFEKVKSFIDW
-106 QIEKTEFKKGYK
+106 QIKKTDFRKDHE

-123 TFVNEKN
+123 TFVNERN
-130 EVVYYKAKFIQPDG
+130 EVVYYKAKFLKPDR
-144 KKCSSYYHL
+144 KKCSSYYHI
-153 EGDKVVNSRGADE
+153 EGDKVVNSRGTDE
-166 IPYNLYNVVEGL
+166 IPYNLYNVLEGMKT
-178 RVGKILITV
+178 GKTLIIV

-197 SLFKNNKYVST
+197 SFFKNNKYVAT
-208 SLKGVK
+208 SVKGVK
-214 DFSVLKGLYSCIY
+214 DFSILNALYSSIY
-227 VIKDTGEAGEQ
+227 VIKDTGVAGEQ
-238 YGNKIYEEL
+238 YGKKLFEEL
-247 NPPLMDDEQD
+247 NPPLEDYEQD

-266 PGLKALGDNKD
+266 PGLKSLGDNKD

-284 GHDKEDLLKA
+284 GHDKNDLLNA
-294 FKRSLDVNSRY
+294 FRRSLDVNSRY
-305 DLQQDFRGI
+305 ELQQDFRGI
-314 YKQVTNK
+314 YKQTITK
-321 HGNWIKI
+321 QGDWTKI
-328 YLTDFNL
+328 YLTDFTL
-335 LEAKRMRYVD
+335 LEAKRMKYVD
-345 DDTEGVKLLLK
+345 EDKEGVKLILK
-356 SCTGEIIEKIGPS
+356 SCTDEIIEKIGPS

-414 HQGIKFIKQDN
+414 HQGMKFLIHEN
-425 QIKLITNEGAIT
+425 EVKLITNEGAIT
-437 SRGIDC
+437 LNGIDYA
-443 SIKADKKNDI
+443 IKADKENDI
-453 EILNNDFITKDE
+453 KLLNHEGISKEE
-465 LNDLKK
+465 LNEVKK

-501 KNKMHHLLIVGE
+501 NNKMHHLLIVGE

-520 ILSNVIATL
+520 ILSNVIAAL
-529 LNYPAKDIKSIGLIS
+529 LNYPSKEIKSIGLIS
-544 NFGLIRDLSTGNYT
+544 NFGFIKDLNTGNYT
-558 SLYDE
+558 TIYDE

-568 LDRYKIQKLSESLRN
+568 LDKYKIQKLSESLRN

-594 KSFKNKDFQLT
+594 KSFKNKNFQLT
-605 RPIIVAGEESY
+605 RPIVIAGEESY

-621 ALIDR
+621 ALIER
-626 SCIIYLSKRE
+626 SCIVYLSKRE
-636 RTEKNTEAMMWLIKN
+636 RTEKNSEAMMWLIKN
-651 EILLKKLGRSLIDI
+651 KVLLNKLGRSLVDT
-665 VINMSIEE
+665 VISMSVED
-673 YAAIR
+673 YALIR
-678 EKVQQNLKGLNNRPL
+678 EKVEVNIKGLNNRPL
-693 NTAINIASGIEIF
+693 NTAINIAAGIEIF
-706 NLLLAE
+706 NLLLAK
-712 HGFKAF
+712 HKINQF
-718 EGYEQYI
+718 EGYESYI
-725 IKNIKEEVLE
+725 VKNIKEEVLE
-735 GGEETKSTVERMLL
+735 GGEETKSTVERMLV

-760 GLTEVIK
+760 GSTEVVK
-767 IQGDELCIKTSE
+767 KQGDGLYIKTSE

-790 TGSAEVIP
+790 TGSAEVVP

-808 MKSGYLIGTGVN
+808 MKAGYLIGTGPTSKVIKVN
-820 SKIIR
+820 GKSV
-825 LPGNKTARYDIY
+825 RYDIY

-843 ELNVPEIIE
+843 ELNIPQIIE
-852 PDFMEEASI
+852 PDFVEEANI
-861 DKNGKIIGGVF
+861 DKDGKIIQGVF

>member
-15 TEVGQRFT
+15 SEVGQRFT

-94 LEFEKVKGFINW
+94 LEFEKVKSFIDW
-106 QIEKTEFKKGYK
+106 QIKKTDFRKDHE

-123 TFVNEKN
+123 TFVNERN
-130 EVVYYKAKFIQPDG
+130 EVVYYKAKFLKPDR
-144 KKCSSYYHL
+144 KKCSSYYHI
-153 EGDKVVNSRGADE
+153 EGDKVVNSRGTDE
-166 IPYNLYNVVEGL
+166 IPYNLYNVLEGMKT
-178 RVGKILITV
+178 GKTLIIV

-197 SLFKNNKYVST
+197 SFFKNNKYVAT
-208 SLKGVK
+208 SVKGVK
-214 DFSVLKGLYSCIY
+214 DFSILNALYSSIY
-227 VIKDTGEAGEQ
+227 VIKDTGVAGEQ
-238 YGNKIYEEL
+238 YGKKLFEEL
-247 NPPLMDDEQD
+247 NPPLDDYEQD

-266 PGLKALGDNKD
+266 PGLKSLGDNKD

-284 GHDKEDLLKA
+284 GHDKNDLLNA
-294 FKRSLDVNSRY
+294 FRRSLDINSRY

-314 YKQVTNK
+314 YKQIITK
-321 HGNWIKI
+321 QGDWTKI

-335 LEAKRMRYVD
+335 LEAKRMKYVD
-345 DDTEGVKLLLK
+345 EDKEGVKLILK
-356 SCTGEIIEKIGPS
+356 SCTDEIIEKIGPS

-414 HQGIKFIKQDN
+414 HQGMKFLIHEN
-425 QIKLITNEGAIT
+425 EVKLITNEGAIT
-437 SRGIDC
+437 LNGIDYA
-443 SIKADKKNDI
+443 IKADKENDI
-453 EILNNDFITKDE
+453 KLLNNEGISKEE
-465 LNDLKK
+465 LNEVKK

-501 KNKMHHLLIVGE
+501 NNKMHHLLIVGE

-520 ILSNVIATL
+520 ILSNVIAAL
-529 LNYPAKDIKSIGLIS
+529 LNYPSKEIKSIGLIS
-544 NFGLIRDLSTGNYT
+544 NFGFIKDLNTGNYT
-558 SLYDE
+558 TIYDE

-568 LDRYKIQKLSESLRN
+568 LDKYKIQKLSESLRN

-594 KSFKNKDFQLT
+594 KSFKNKNFQLT
-605 RPIIVAGEESY
+605 RPIVIAGEESY

-621 ALIDR
+621 ALIER
-626 SCIIYLSKRE
+626 SCIVYLSKRE
-636 RTEKNTEAMMWLIKN
+636 RTEKNSEAMMWLIKN
-651 EILLKKLGRSLIDI
+651 KVLLNKLGRSLVDT
-665 VINMSIEE
+665 VISMSVED
-673 YAAIR
+673 YALIR
-678 EKVQQNLKGLNNRPL
+678 EKVEVNIKGLSNRPL
-693 NTAINIASGIEIF
+693 NTAINIAAGIEIF
-706 NLLLAE
+706 NLLLAK
-712 HGFKAF
+712 HKINQF
-718 EGYEQYI
+718 EGYESYI
-725 IKNIKEEVLE
+725 VKNIKEEVLE
-735 GGEETKSTVERMLL
+735 GGEETKSTVERMLV

-760 GLTEVIK
+760 GSTEVVK
-767 IQGDELCIKTSE
+767 KQGDGLYIKTSE

-790 TGSAEVIP
+790 TGSAEVVP

-808 MKSGYLIGTGVN
+808 MKAGYLIGTGPTSKVIKVN
-820 SKIIR
+820 GKSV
-825 LPGNKTARYDIY
+825 RYDIY
-837 SAERMK
+837 SVERMK
-843 ELNVPEIIE
+843 ELNIPQIIE
-852 PDFMEEASI
+852 PDFAEEANI
-861 DKNGKIIGGVF
+861 DKDGKIIQGVF

>member
-94 LEFEKVKGFINW
+94 LEFEKVKNFIDW
-106 QIEKTEFKKGYK
+106 QIKKTDFRRDHK

-123 TFVNEKN
+123 TFVNESN
-130 EVVYYKAKFIQPDG
+130 EVVYYKAKFLKPDG
-144 KKCSSYYHL
+144 KKCSSYYHI
-153 EGDKVVNSRGADE
+153 EGDKVVNSRGTDE
-166 IPYNLYNVVEGL
+166 IPYNLYNVLEGMKT
-178 RVGKILITV
+178 GKTLIIV

-197 SLFKNNKYVST
+197 SFFKNNKYVAT
-208 SLKGVK
+208 SVKGVK
-214 DFSVLKGLYSCIY
+214 DFSILNALYSSIY
-227 VIKDTGEAGEQ
+227 VIKDTGVAGEQ
-238 YGNKIYEEL
+238 YGKKLFEEL
-247 NPPLMDDEQD
+247 NPPLEDYEQD

-266 PGLKALGDNKD
+266 PGLKSLGDNKD

-284 GHDKEDLLKA
+284 GHDKNDLLNA
-294 FKRSLDVNSRY
+294 FRRSLDINSRY

-314 YKQVTNK
+314 YKQIITK
-321 HGNWIKI
+321 QGDWTKI

-335 LEAKRMRYVD
+335 LEAKRMKYVD
-345 DDTEGVKLLLK
+345 EDKEGVKLTLK

-369 TVFDDVKS
+369 TVFDDIKS

-414 HQGIKFIKQDN
+414 HQGMKFLIHEN
-425 QIKLITNEGAIT
+425 EVKLITNEGAIT
-437 SRGIDC
+437 LNGIDYA
-443 SIKADKKNDI
+443 IKADKENDI
-453 EILNNDFITKDE
+453 KLLNHEGISKEE
-465 LNDLKK
+465 LNEVKK

-501 KNKMHHLLIVGE
+501 NNKMHHLLIVGE

-520 ILSNVIATL
+520 ILSNVIAAL
-529 LNYPAKDIKSIGLIS
+529 LNYPSKEIKSIGLIS
-544 NFGLIRDLSTGNYT
+544 NFGFIKDLNTGNYT
-558 SLYDE
+558 TIYDE

-568 LDRYKIQKLSESLRN
+568 LDKYKIQKLSESLRN

-594 KSFKNKDFQLT
+594 KSFKNKNFQLT
-605 RPIIVAGEESY
+605 RPIVIAGEESY

-621 ALIDR
+621 ALIER
-626 SCIIYLSKRE
+626 SCIVYLSKRE
-636 RTEKNTEAMMWLIKN
+636 RTEKNSEAMMWLTKN
-651 EILLKKLGRSLIDI
+651 KELMNKLGRSLVDT
-665 VINMSIEE
+665 VISMSVED
-673 YAAIR
+673 YSLIR
-678 EKVQQNLKGLNNRPL
+678 EKVEANIKGLNNRPL
-693 NTAINIASGIEIF
+693 NTAINIAAGIEIF
-706 NLLLAE
+706 NLLLAK
-712 HGFKAF
+712 HGINQF
-718 EGYEQYI
+718 EGYESYI
-725 IKNIKEEVLE
+725 VKNIKEEVLE
-735 GGEETKSTVERMLL
+735 GGEETKSTVERMLV

-760 GLTEVIK
+760 GSTEVVK
-767 IQGDELCIKTSE
+767 KQGDGLYIKTSE

-790 TGSAEVIP
+790 TGSAEVVP

-808 MKSGYLIGTGVN
+808 MKAGYLIGTGKT
-820 SKIIR
+820 SKPLR
-825 LPGNKTARYDIY
+825 DGNKIVRYDIY

-843 ELNVPEIIE
+843 ELNISQIIE
-852 PDFMEEASI
+852 PDFAEEANI
-861 DKNGKIIGGVF
+861 DKDGKIIQGVF

>member
-1 MNELENIDLKQLIE
+1 MNELQNIDLKQLIE
-15 TEVGQRFT
+15 NETGQAFT

-37 PSFSIR
+37 PSFSVR

-59 NTSGDALDFIMKYKG
+59 NTSGDAIDFIMQYKG
-74 FDYKAA
+74 MDYKAA

-144 KKCSSYYHL
+144 KKCSSYYHI

-178 RVGKILITV
+178 KVGRILIIV

-214 DFSVLKGLYSCIY
+214 DFSVLKGLYAWIY

-238 YGNKIYEEL
+238 YGRKIYEEL
-247 NPPLMDDEQD
+247 NPPLRSDEED

-284 GHDKEDLLKA
+284 GYDKDDLLKA
-294 FKRSLDVNSRY
+294 FKRSLDINSRY
-305 DLQQDFRGI
+305 DLQQDFKGI
-314 YKQVTNK
+314 YKQVEKN
-321 HGNWIKI
+321 GVWRKI
-328 YLTDFNL
+328 YITDFNL
-335 LEAKRMRYVD
+335 LEAKRMRYID
-345 DDTEGVKLLLK
+345 DDTEGVKLILK

-382 GTLDLAFKG
+382 GTLDLSFKG
-391 KIDDLTELKSW
+391 KIDDLTELKGW

-414 HQGIKFIKQDN
+414 HQGIKFIIQDD
-425 QIKLITNEGAIT
+425 QVKLITNEGTIT
-437 SRGIDC
+437 PKGIDY
-443 SIKADKKNDI
+443 SIKSDKKNNV
-453 EILNNDFITKDE
+453 EILKSEFITKEE
-465 LNDLKK
+465 LNELKK

-477 ASDKTIPIIG
+477 ESDKTIPIIG
-487 TVINNLAVLHNQEL
+487 TIINNLAVAHMTAIKE
-501 KNKMHHLLIVGE
+501 KFHHLLIVGE
-513 SESGKST
+513 SGSGKST
-520 ILSNVIATL
+520 ILSNIIATI
-529 LNYPAKDIKSIGLIS
+529 LNYPSKDIKSIGLIS
-544 NFGLIRDLSTGNYT
+544 NAGLTTDLSSGNYT

-568 LDRYKIQKLSESLRN
+568 LDKYKIQKLSEYLRN
-583 LYDRTTITRGD
+583 LYDKTTVTKGS
-594 KSFKNKDFQLT
+594 KTFENKDFQLT
-605 RPIIVAGEESY
+605 RPVIMAGEESY
-616 PNGEK
+616 PNNEK
-621 ALIDR
+621 ALIER
-626 SCIIYLSKRE
+626 SCIVYLSKKE
-636 RTEKNTEAMMWLIKN
+636 RTERNSEAMKWLIKN
-651 EILLKKLGRSLIDI
+651 ELLLKKLGRSLIDI
-665 VINMSIEE
+665 VINMTINE
-673 YAAIR
+673 YMDIR
-678 EKVQQNLKGLNNRPL
+678 EKVKLNIIEFSDRPL

-706 NLLLAE
+706 NLLLAKHE
-712 HGFKAF
+712 FKTF
-718 EGYEQYI
+718 EGYEKYI

-735 GGEETKSTVERMLL
+735 NGEETKSTIERMLV

-760 GLTEVIK
+760 GLTEVIQVK
-767 IQGDELCIKTSE
+767 GDGLYIKTSE
-779 MINEIFDFINK
+779 MINEIFDFINR
-790 TGSAEVIP
+790 TGSAEVVP

-803 FKKQA
+803 FRKQA
-808 MKSGYLIGTGVN
+808 MKSGYLIGTGAA
-820 SKIIR
+820 SKVININ
-825 LPGNKTARYDIY
+825 GKSARFDVY
-837 SAERMK
+837 SIDRMK
-843 ELNVPEIIE
+843 ELNVPAIIE
-852 PDFMEEASI
+852 PDFMEEANI
-861 DKNGKIIGGVF
+861 DRNGKVIDGVF

>member
-1 MNELENIDLKQLIE
+1 MNELQNIDLKQLIE
-15 TEVGQRFT
+15 NETGQAFT

-37 PSFSIR
+37 PSFSVR

-59 NTSGDALDFIMKYKG
+59 NTSGDAIDFIMQYKG
-74 FDYKAA
+74 MDYKAA

-144 KKCSSYYHL
+144 KKCSSYYHI

-178 RVGKILITV
+178 KVGRILIIV

-214 DFSVLKGLYSCIY
+214 DFSVLKGLYAWIY

-238 YGNKIYEEL
+238 YGRKIYEEL
-247 NPPLMDDEQD
+247 NPPLRSDEED

-284 GHDKEDLLKA
+284 GHDKDDLLKA
-294 FKRSLDVNSRY
+294 FKRSLDINSRY
-305 DLQQDFRGI
+305 DLQQDFKGI
-314 YKQVTNK
+314 YKQVEKN
-321 HGNWIKI
+321 GVWRKI
-328 YLTDFNL
+328 YITDFNL
-335 LEAKRMRYVD
+335 LEAKRMRYID
-345 DDTEGVKLLLK
+345 DDTEGVKLILK

-382 GTLDLAFKG
+382 GTLDLSFKG
-391 KIDDLTELKSW
+391 KIDDLTELKGW

-414 HQGIKFIKQDN
+414 HQGIKFIIQDD
-425 QIKLITNEGAIT
+425 QVKLITNEGTIT
-437 SRGIDC
+437 PKGIDY
-443 SIKADKKNDI
+443 SIKSDKKNNV
-453 EILNNDFITKDE
+453 EILKSEFITKEE
-465 LNDLKK
+465 LNELKK

-477 ASDKTIPIIG
+477 ESDKTIPIIG
-487 TVINNLAVLHNQEL
+487 TIINNLAVAHMTAIKE
-501 KNKMHHLLIVGE
+501 KFHHLLIVGE
-513 SESGKST
+513 SGSGKST
-520 ILSNVIATL
+520 ILSNIIATI
-529 LNYPAKDIKSIGLIS
+529 LNYPSKDIKSIGLIS
-544 NFGLIRDLSTGNYT
+544 NAGLTTDLSSGNYT

-568 LDRYKIQKLSESLRN
+568 LDKYKIQKLSEYLRN
-583 LYDRTTITRGD
+583 LYDKTTVTKGS
-594 KSFKNKDFQLT
+594 KTFENKDFQLT
-605 RPIIVAGEESY
+605 RPVIMAGEESY
-616 PNGEK
+616 PNNEK
-621 ALIDR
+621 ALIER
-626 SCIIYLSKRE
+626 SCIVYLSKKE
-636 RTEKNTEAMMWLIKN
+636 RTERNSEAMKWLIKN
-651 EILLKKLGRSLIDI
+651 ELLLKKLGRSLIDI
-665 VINMSIEE
+665 VINMTINE
-673 YAAIR
+673 YMDIR
-678 EKVQQNLKGLNNRPL
+678 EKVKLNIIEFSDRPL

-706 NLLLAE
+706 NLLLAKHE
-712 HGFKAF
+712 FKTF
-718 EGYEQYI
+718 EGYEKYI

-735 GGEETKSTVERMLL
+735 NGEETKSTIERMLV

-760 GLTEVIK
+760 GLTEVIQVK
-767 IQGDELCIKTSE
+767 GDGLYIKTSE
-779 MINEIFDFINK
+779 MINEIFDFINR
-790 TGSAEVIP
+790 TGSAEVVP

-803 FKKQA
+803 FRKQA
-808 MKSGYLIGTGVN
+808 MKSGYLIGTGAA
-820 SKIIR
+820 SKVININ
-825 LPGNKTARYDIY
+825 GKSARFDVY
-837 SAERMK
+837 SIDRMK
-843 ELNVPEIIE
+843 ELNVPAIIE
-852 PDFMEEASI
+852 PDFMEEANI
-861 DKNGKIIGGVF
+861 DRNGKVIDGVF

>member
-1 MNELENIDLKQLIE
+1 MNELQNIDLKQLIE
-15 TEVGQRFT
+15 NETGHRFT

-37 PSFSIR
+37 PSFSVR

-59 NTSGDALDFIMKYKG
+59 NTSGDAIDFIMQYKG
-74 FDYKAA
+74 MDYKAA

-238 YGNKIYEEL
+238 YGKKIYEEL

-284 GHDKEDLLKA
+284 GHDKNDLLKA
-294 FKRSLDVNSRY
+294 FKRSLDINSRY
-305 DLQQDFRGI
+305 DLQQDFKGI
-314 YKQVTNK
+314 YKQVEKN
-321 HGNWIKI
+321 GVWRKI
-328 YLTDFNL
+328 YITDFNL
-335 LEAKRMRYVD
+335 LESKRMRYVD
-345 DDTEGVKLLLK
+345 DDTEGVKLILK

-382 GTLDLAFKG
+382 GTLDLSFKG
-391 KIDDLTELKSW
+391 KIDDLTELKGW

-414 HQGIKFIKQDN
+414 HQGIKFIIQDD
-425 QIKLITNEGAIT
+425 QVKLITNEGTIT
-437 SRGIDC
+437 PKGIDY
-443 SIKADKKNDI
+443 SIKSDKKNNV
-453 EILNNDFITKDE
+453 EILKSEFITKEE
-465 LNDLKK
+465 LNELKK

-477 ASDKTIPIIG
+477 ENDKTIPIIG
-487 TVINNLAVLHNQEL
+487 TIINNLAVAHMTAIKE
-501 KNKMHHLLIVGE
+501 KFHHLLIVGE
-513 SESGKST
+513 SGSGKST
-520 ILSNVIATL
+520 ILSNIIATI
-529 LNYPAKDIKSIGLIS
+529 LNYPSKDIKSIGLIS
-544 NFGLIRDLSTGNYT
+544 NAGLTTDLSSGNYT

-568 LDRYKIQKLSESLRN
+568 LDKYKIQKLSEYLRN
-583 LYDRTTITRGD
+583 LYDKTTVTKGS
-594 KSFKNKDFQLT
+594 KTFENKDFQLT
-605 RPIIVAGEESY
+605 RPVIMAGEESY
-616 PNGEK
+616 PNNEK
-621 ALIDR
+621 ALIER
-626 SCIIYLSKRE
+626 SCIVYLSKKE
-636 RTEKNTEAMMWLIKN
+636 RTERNSEARKWLIKN
-651 EILLKKLGRSLIDI
+651 ELLLKKLGRSLIDI
-665 VINMSIEE
+665 VINMTINE
-673 YAAIR
+673 YMDIR
-678 EKVQQNLKGLNNRPL
+678 EKVKLNIIEFSDRPL

-706 NLLLAE
+706 NLLLAKHE
-712 HGFKAF
+712 FKTF
-718 EGYEQYI
+718 EGYEKYI

-735 GGEETKSTVERMLL
+735 NGEETKSTIERMLV

-760 GLTEVIK
+760 GLTEVIQVK
-767 IQGDELCIKTSE
+767 GDGLYIKTSE
-779 MINEIFDFINK
+779 MINEIFDFINR
-790 TGSAEVIP
+790 TGSAEVVP

-803 FKKQA
+803 FRKQA
-808 MKSGYLIGTGVN
+808 MKSGYLIGTGAA
-820 SKIIR
+820 SKVININ
-825 LPGNKTARYDIY
+825 GKSARFDVY
-837 SAERMK
+837 SIDRMK
-843 ELNVPEIIE
+843 ELNVPAIIE
-852 PDFMEEASI
+852 PDFMEEANI
-861 DKNGKIIGGVF
+861 DRNGKVIDGVF

>member
-15 TEVGQRFT
+15 SEVGQRFT

-94 LEFEKVKGFINW
+94 LEFEKVKNFIDW
-106 QIEKTEFKKGYK
+106 QIKKTDFRRDHK

-123 TFVNEKN
+123 TFVNESN
-130 EVVYYKAKFIQPDG
+130 EVVYYKAKFLKPDG
-144 KKCSSYYHL
+144 KKCSSYYHI
-153 EGDKVVNSRGADE
+153 EGDKVVNSRGTDE
-166 IPYNLYNVVEGL
+166 IPYNLYNVLEGMKT
-178 RVGKILITV
+178 GKTLIIV

-197 SLFKNNKYVST
+197 SFFKNNKYVAT
-208 SLKGVK
+208 SVKGVK
-214 DFSVLKGLYSCIY
+214 DFSILNALYSSIY
-227 VIKDTGEAGEQ
+227 VIKDTGVAGEQ
-238 YGNKIYEEL
+238 YGKKLFEEL
-247 NPPLMDDEQD
+247 NPPLEDYEQD

-266 PGLKALGDNKD
+266 PGLKSLGDNKD

-284 GHDKEDLLKA
+284 GNDKNDLLNA
-294 FKRSLDVNSRY
+294 FRRSLDINSRY

-314 YKQVTNK
+314 YKQIITK
-321 HGNWIKI
+321 QGDWTKI

-335 LEAKRMRYVD
+335 LEAKRMKYVD
-345 DDTEGVKLLLK
+345 EDKEGVKLILK

-414 HQGIKFIKQDN
+414 HQGMKFLIHEN
-425 QIKLITNEGAIT
+425 EVKLITNEGAIT
-437 SRGIDC
+437 LNGIDYA
-443 SIKADKKNDI
+443 IKADKENDI

-465 LNDLKK
+465 LNELKK

-520 ILSNVIATL
+520 ILSNVIAAI
-529 LNYPAKDIKSIGLIS
+529 LNYPAKEIKSIGLIS
-544 NFGLIRDLSTGNYT
+544 NFAFIKDLSSGNYT

-568 LDRYKIQKLSESLRN
+568 LDKYKIQKLSESLRN

-594 KSFKNKDFQLT
+594 KSFKNKNFQLT
-605 RPIIVAGEESY
+605 RPIIIAGEESY

-621 ALIDR
+621 ALIER
-626 SCIIYLSKRE
+626 SCIVYLSKRE
-636 RTEKNTEAMMWLIKN
+636 RTEKNSEAMMWLTKN
-651 EILLKKLGRSLIDI
+651 KELMNKLGRSLVDT
-665 VINMSIEE
+665 VISMSVED
-673 YAAIR
+673 YALIR
-678 EKVQQNLKGLNNRPL
+678 EKVEANIKELNNRPL
-693 NTAINIASGIEIF
+693 NTAINIAAGIEIF
-706 NLLLAE
+706 NLLLAK
-712 HGFKAF
+712 HGINQF
-718 EGYEQYI
+718 EGYESYI
-725 IKNIKEEVLE
+725 VKNIKEEVLE
-735 GGEETKSTVERMLL
+735 GGEETKSTVERMLV

-760 GLTEVIK
+760 GSTEVVK
-767 IQGDELCIKTSE
+767 KQGDGLYIKTSE
-779 MINEIFDFINK
+779 MINETFDFINK
-790 TGSAEVIP
+790 IGSAEVVP

-808 MKSGYLIGTGVN
+808 MKAGYLIGTGPTSKVIKVN
-820 SKIIR
+820 GKSV
-825 LPGNKTARYDIY
+825 RYDIY
-837 SAERMK
+837 SVERMK
-843 ELNVPEIIE
+843 ELNIPQIIE
-852 PDFMEEASI
+852 PDFAEEANI
-861 DKNGKIIGGVF
+861 DKDGKIIQGVF

>member
-94 LEFEKVKGFINW
+94 LEFEKVKSFIDW
-106 QIEKTEFKKGYK
+106 QIKKTDFRKDHE

-123 TFVNEKN
+123 TFVNERN
-130 EVVYYKAKFIQPDG
+130 EVVYYKAKFLKPDG
-144 KKCSSYYHL
+144 KKCSSYYHI
-153 EGDKVVNSRGADE
+153 EGDKVVNSRGTDE
-166 IPYNLYNVVEGL
+166 IPYNLYNVLEGMKT
-178 RVGKILITV
+178 GKTLIIV

-197 SLFKNNKYVST
+197 SFFKNNKYVAT
-208 SLKGVK
+208 SVKGVK
-214 DFSVLKGLYSCIY
+214 DFSILNALYSSIY
-227 VIKDTGEAGEQ
+227 VIKDTGVAGEQ
-238 YGNKIYEEL
+238 YGKKLFEEL
-247 NPPLMDDEQD
+247 NPPLEDYEQD

-266 PGLKALGDNKD
+266 PGLKSLGDNKD

-284 GHDKEDLLKA
+284 GHDKNDLLNA
-294 FKRSLDVNSRY
+294 FRRSLDVNSRY
-305 DLQQDFRGI
+305 DLQQDFKGI
-314 YKQVTNK
+314 YKQVNNK
-321 HGNWIKI
+321 NGDWIKI

-335 LEAKRMRYVD
+335 LQAKRMRYVD
-345 DDTEGVKLLLK
+345 DDTEGVKLILK

-369 TVFDDVKS
+369 NVFDDVKS

-382 GTLDLAFKG
+382 GSLDLSFKG
-391 KIDDLTELKSW
+391 KIDDLTELKGW

-414 HQGIKFIKQDN
+414 HQGIKFVIQDD
-425 QIKLITNEGAIT
+425 QVKLITNEGTIT
-437 SRGIDC
+437 PKGIDY
-443 SIKADKKNDI
+443 SIKSDKKNNV
-453 EILNNDFITKDE
+453 EIFKSDFITKEE
-465 LNDLKK
+465 LNELKK

-487 TVINNLAVLHNQEL
+487 TIINNLAVAHMTAIKE
-501 KNKMHHLLIVGE
+501 KFHHLLIVGE
-513 SESGKST
+513 SGSGKST
-520 ILSNVIATL
+520 ILSNIIATI
-529 LNYPAKDIKSIGLIS
+529 LNYPTKDIKSIGLIS
-544 NFGLIRDLSTGNYT
+544 NAGLTTDLSSGNYT

-568 LDRYKIQKLSESLRN
+568 LDKYKIQKLSEYLRN
-583 LYDRTTITRGD
+583 LYDKTTVTKGS
-594 KSFKNKDFQLT
+594 KTFENKNFQLT
-605 RPIIVAGEESY
+605 RPVIMAGEESY
-616 PNGEK
+616 PNNEK
-621 ALIDR
+621 ALIER
-626 SCIIYLSKRE
+626 SCIVYLSKKE
-636 RTEKNTEAMMWLIKN
+636 RTERNSEAMKWLIKN
-651 EILLKKLGRSLIDI
+651 ELLLKKLGRSLIDI
-665 VINMSIEE
+665 VINMTLDE
-673 YAAIR
+673 YRDIR
-678 EKVQQNLKGLNNRPL
+678 EKVKLNIIEFSDRPL
-693 NTAINIASGIEIF
+693 NTGINIASGIEIF
-706 NLLLAE
+706 NLLLAK
-712 HGFKAF
+712 HGFKSF

-725 IKNIKEEVLE
+725 IENIKEEVLE
-735 GGEETKSTVERMLL
+735 GGEETKSTVERMLV

-760 GLTEVIK
+760 GLTEVVK
-767 IQGDELCIKTSE
+767 KQGDGLYIKTSE
-779 MINEIFDFINK
+779 MINEIFDFVNK

-808 MKSGYLIGTGVN
+808 MKAGYLIGTGTS
-820 SKIIR
+820 SKVIFA
-825 LPGNKTARYDIY
+825 NKKSTRYDVY
-837 SAERMK
+837 SVERMK
-843 ELNVPEIIE
+843 ELNIPQIIE
-852 PDFMEEASI
+852 PDFAEEANI
-861 DKNGKIIGGVF
+861 DKDGKIIQGVF

>member
-1 MNELENIDLKQLIE
+1 MNELQNIDLKQLIE
-15 TEVGQRFT
+15 NETGQAFT

-37 PSFSIR
+37 PSFSVR

-59 NTSGDALDFIMKYKG
+59 NTSGDAIDFIMQYKHM
-74 FDYKAA
+74 DYKAA

-94 LEFEKVKGFINW
+94 LELEKIKNFIKW

-144 KKCSSYYHL
+144 KKCSSYYHI
-153 EGDKVVNSRGADE
+153 EGDKVINSRGADE
-166 IPYNLYNVVEGL
+166 LPYNLYNVVESI
-178 RVGKILITV
+178 RQGKILIVV

-197 SLFKNNKYVST
+197 SLFKNNKYVAT

-214 DFSVLKGLYSCIY
+214 DFSILKGLYAWIY

-238 YGNKIYEEL
+238 YGRKICEEL
-247 NPPLMDDEQD
+247 NPPLRSDEED

-284 GHDKEDLLKA
+284 GHDKYDLLKA
-294 FKRSLDVNSRY
+294 FKRSLDINSRY
-305 DLQQDFRGI
+305 DLQQDFKGI
-314 YKQVTNK
+314 YKQIEK
-321 HGNWIKI
+321 HGDWKKI
-328 YLTDFNL
+328 YITDFNL

-345 DDTEGVKLLLK
+345 DDTEGVKLILK
-356 SCTGEIIEKIGPS
+356 SCTGEVIEKIGPS

-382 GTLDLAFKG
+382 GSLDLSFKG
-391 KIDDLTELKSW
+391 KIDDLTELKGW

-414 HQGIKFIKQDN
+414 HQGIKFVIQDD
-425 QIKLITNEGAIT
+425 QVKLITNEGTIT
-437 SRGIDC
+437 PKGIDY
-443 SIKADKKNDI
+443 SIKSDKKNNV
-453 EILNNDFITKDE
+453 EILKSDFITKEE
-465 LNDLKK
+465 LNELKK

-477 ASDKTIPIIG
+477 ESDKTIPIIG
-487 TVINNLAVLHNQEL
+487 TIINNLAVAHMTAIKE
-501 KNKMHHLLIVGE
+501 KFHHLLIVGE
-513 SESGKST
+513 SGSGKST
-520 ILSNVIATL
+520 ILSNIIATI
-529 LNYPAKDIKSIGLIS
+529 LNYPSKDIKSIGLIS
-544 NFGLIRDLSTGNYT
+544 NAGLTTDLSSGNYT

-568 LDRYKIQKLSESLRN
+568 LDKYKIQKLSEYLRN
-583 LYDRTTITRGD
+583 LYDKTTVTKGS
-594 KSFKNKDFQLT
+594 KTFENKDFQLT
-605 RPIIVAGEESY
+605 RPVIMAGEESY
-616 PNGEK
+616 PNNEK
-621 ALIDR
+621 ALIER
-626 SCIIYLSKRE
+626 SCIVYLSKKE
-636 RTEKNTEAMMWLIKN
+636 RTERNSQAMKWLIKN
-651 EILLKKLGRSLIDI
+651 ELLLKKLGRSLIDI
-665 VINMSIEE
+665 VINMTLDE
-673 YAAIR
+673 YRDIR
-678 EKVQQNLKGLNNRPL
+678 EKVKLNIIEFSDRPL

-706 NLLLAE
+706 NLLLAKHE
-712 HGFKAF
+712 FKVF
-718 EGYEQYI
+718 EGYEKYI
-725 IKNIKEEVLE
+725 VKNIKEEVLE
-735 GGEETKSTVERMLL
+735 NGEETKSTIERMLV

-760 GLTEVIK
+760 GLTEVIQVK
-767 IQGDELCIKTSE
+767 ADGLYIKTSE
-779 MINEIFDFINK
+779 MINEIFDFVNK

-808 MKSGYLIGTGVN
+808 MKAGYLIGTGAS
-820 SKIIR
+820 SKVIFI
-825 LPGNKTARYDIY
+825 NKKSVRYDIY
-837 SAERMK
+837 SIERMK
-843 ELNVPEIIE
+843 ELNVPAIIE
-852 PDFMEEASI
+852 PDFMEEANI
-861 DKNGKIIGGVF
+861 DKNGKIIDGVF

>member
-1 MNELENIDLKQLIE
+1 MDELQNIDLKQLIE
-15 TEVGQRFT
+15 NETGQAFT

-37 PSFSIR
+37 PSFSVR

-59 NTSGDALDFIMKYKG
+59 NTSGDAIDFIMQYKG
-74 FDYKAA
+74 MDYKAA

-94 LEFEKVKGFINW
+94 LEVEKIKSYINW
-106 QIEKTEFKKGYK
+106 QIEKTDFKKGYK

-130 EVVYYKAKFIQPDG
+130 EVVYYKAKFLQPDG

-238 YGNKIYEEL
+238 YGKKIYEEL

-382 GTLDLAFKG
+382 GTLDLSFKG
-391 KIDDLTELKSW
+391 KIDDLTELKGW

-414 HQGIKFIKQDN
+414 HQGIKFIIQDD
-425 QIKLITNEGAIT
+425 QVKLITNEGTIT
-437 SRGIDC
+437 PKGIDY
-443 SIKADKKNDI
+443 SIKSDKKNNV
-453 EILNNDFITKDE
+453 EILKSEFITKEE
-465 LNDLKK
+465 LNELKK

-477 ASDKTIPIIG
+477 ESDKTIPIIG
-487 TVINNLAVLHNQEL
+487 TIINNLAVAHMTAIKE
-501 KNKMHHLLIVGE
+501 KFHHLLIVGE
-513 SESGKST
+513 SGSGKST
-520 ILSNVIATL
+520 ILSNIIATI
-529 LNYPAKDIKSIGLIS
+529 LNYPSKDIKSIGLIS
-544 NFGLIRDLSTGNYT
+544 NAGLTTDLSSGNYT

-568 LDRYKIQKLSESLRN
+568 LDKYKIQKLSEYLRN
-583 LYDRTTITRGD
+583 LYDKTTVTKGS
-594 KSFKNKDFQLT
+594 KTFENKDFQLT
-605 RPIIVAGEESY
+605 RPVIMAGEESY
-616 PNGEK
+616 PNNEK
-621 ALIDR
+621 ALIER
-626 SCIIYLSKRE
+626 SCIVYLSKKE
-636 RTEKNTEAMMWLIKN
+636 RTERNSEAMKWLIKN
-651 EILLKKLGRSLIDI
+651 ELLLKKLGRSLIDI
-665 VINMSIEE
+665 VINMTINE
-673 YAAIR
+673 YMDIR
-678 EKVQQNLKGLNNRPL
+678 EKVKLNIIEFSDRPL

-706 NLLLAE
+706 NLLLAKHE
-712 HGFKAF
+712 FKTF
-718 EGYEQYI
+718 EGYEKYI

-735 GGEETKSTVERMLL
+735 NGEETKSTIERMLV

-760 GLTEVIK
+760 GLTEVIQVK
-767 IQGDELCIKTSE
+767 GDGLYIKTSE
-779 MINEIFDFINK
+779 MINEIFDFINR
-790 TGSAEVIP
+790 TGSAEVVP

-803 FKKQA
+803 FRKQA
-808 MKSGYLIGTGVN
+808 MKSGYLIGTGAA
-820 SKIIR
+820 SKVININ
-825 LPGNKTARYDIY
+825 GKSARFDVY
-837 SAERMK
+837 SIDRMK
-843 ELNVPEIIE
+843 ELNVPAIIE
-852 PDFMEEASI
+852 PDFMEEANI
-861 DKNGKIIGGVF
+861 DNNGKIIGGVF

>member
-1 MNELENIDLKQLIE
+1 MNELENIDLRQLIE

-94 LEFEKVKGFINW
+94 LEFEKVKSFIDW
-106 QIEKTEFKKGYK
+106 QIKKTDFRKDHE

-123 TFVNEKN
+123 TFVNERN
-130 EVVYYKAKFIQPDG
+130 EVVYYKAKFLKPDR
-144 KKCSSYYHL
+144 KKCSSYYHI
-153 EGDKVVNSRGADE
+153 EGDKVVNSRGTDE
-166 IPYNLYNVVEGL
+166 IPYNLYNVLEGMKT
-178 RVGKILITV
+178 GKTLIIV

-197 SLFKNNKYVST
+197 SFFKNNKYVAT
-208 SLKGVK
+208 SVKGVK
-214 DFSVLKGLYSCIY
+214 DFSILNALYSSIY
-227 VIKDTGEAGEQ
+227 VIKDTGVAGEQ
-238 YGNKIYEEL
+238 YGKKLFEEL
-247 NPPLMDDEQD
+247 NPPLEDYEQD

-266 PGLKALGDNKD
+266 PGLKSLGDNKD

-284 GHDKEDLLKA
+284 GHDKNDLLNA
-294 FKRSLDVNSRY
+294 FRRSLDVNSRY
-305 DLQQDFRGI
+305 ELQQDFRGI
-314 YKQVTNK
+314 YKQTITK
-321 HGNWIKI
+321 QGDWTKI
-328 YLTDFNL
+328 YLTDFTL
-335 LEAKRMRYVD
+335 LEAKRMKYVD
-345 DDTEGVKLLLK
+345 EDKEGVKLILK
-356 SCTGEIIEKIGPS
+356 SCTDEIIEKIGPS

-407 AIENEEL
+407 ALENEEL
-414 HQGIKFIKQDN
+414 HQGMKFLIHEN
-425 QIKLITNEGAIT
+425 EVKLITNEGAIT
-437 SRGIDC
+437 LNGIDYA
-443 SIKADKKNDI
+443 IKADKENDI
-453 EILNNDFITKDE
+453 KLLNHEGISKEE
-465 LNDLKK
+465 LNEVKK

-501 KNKMHHLLIVGE
+501 NNKMHHLLIVGE

-520 ILSNVIATL
+520 ILSNVIAAL
-529 LNYPAKDIKSIGLIS
+529 LNYPSKEIKSIGLIS
-544 NFGLIRDLSTGNYT
+544 NFGFIKDLNTGNYT
-558 SLYDE
+558 TIYDE

-568 LDRYKIQKLSESLRN
+568 LDKYKIQKLSESLRN

-594 KSFKNKDFQLT
+594 KSFKNKNFQLT
-605 RPIIVAGEESY
+605 RPIVIAGEESY

-621 ALIDR
+621 ALIER
-626 SCIIYLSKRE
+626 SCIVYLSKRE
-636 RTEKNTEAMMWLIKN
+636 RTEKNSEAMMWLIKN
-651 EILLKKLGRSLIDI
+651 KVLLNKLGRSLVDT
-665 VINMSIEE
+665 VISMSVED
-673 YAAIR
+673 YALIR
-678 EKVQQNLKGLNNRPL
+678 EKVEVNIKGLNNRPL
-693 NTAINIASGIEIF
+693 NTAINIAAGIEIF
-706 NLLLAE
+706 NLLLAK
-712 HGFKAF
+712 HGINQF
-718 EGYEQYI
+718 EGYESYI
-725 IKNIKEEVLE
+725 VKNIKEEVLE
-735 GGEETKSTVERMLL
+735 GGEETKSTVERMLV

-760 GLTEVIK
+760 GSTEVVK
-767 IQGDELCIKTSE
+767 KQGDGLYIKTSE

-790 TGSAEVIP
+790 TGSAEVVP

-808 MKSGYLIGTGVN
+808 MKAGYLIGTGPTSKVIKVN
-820 SKIIR
+820 GKSV
-825 LPGNKTARYDIY
+825 RYDIY
-837 SAERMK
+837 SVERMK
-843 ELNVPEIIE
+843 ELNIPQIIE
-852 PDFMEEASI
+852 PDFAEEANI
-861 DKNGKIIGGVF
+861 DKDGKIIQGVF

>member
-15 TEVGQRFT
+15 SEVGQRFT

-94 LEFEKVKGFINW
+94 LEFEKVKSFIDW
-106 QIEKTEFKKGYK
+106 QIKKTDFRKDHE

-123 TFVNEKN
+123 TFVNERN
-130 EVVYYKAKFIQPDG
+130 EVVYYKAKFLKPDR
-144 KKCSSYYHL
+144 KKCSSYYHI
-153 EGDKVVNSRGADE
+153 EGDKVVNSRGTDE
-166 IPYNLYNVVEGL
+166 IPYNLYNVLEGMKT
-178 RVGKILITV
+178 GKTLIIV

-197 SLFKNNKYVST
+197 SFFKNNKYVAT
-208 SLKGVK
+208 SVKGVK
-214 DFSVLKGLYSCIY
+214 DFSILNALYSSIY
-227 VIKDTGEAGEQ
+227 VIKDTGVAGEQ
-238 YGNKIYEEL
+238 YGKKLFEEL
-247 NPPLMDDEQD
+247 NPPLEDYEQD

-266 PGLKALGDNKD
+266 PGLKSLGDNKD

-284 GHDKEDLLKA
+284 GHDKNDLLNA
-294 FKRSLDVNSRY
+294 FRRSLDINSRY

-314 YKQVTNK
+314 YKQIITK
-321 HGNWIKI
+321 QGDWTKI

-335 LEAKRMRYVD
+335 LEAKRMKYVD
-345 DDTEGVKLLLK
+345 EDKEGVKLILK

-369 TVFDDVKS
+369 TVFDDIKS

-407 AIENEEL
+407 ALENEEL
-414 HQGIKFIKQDN
+414 HQGIKFLIHEN
-425 QIKLITNEGAIT
+425 EVKLITNEGAIT
-437 SRGIDC
+437 LNGIDYA
-443 SIKADKKNDI
+443 IKADKENNIKL
-453 EILNNDFITKDE
+453 LNNEGISKEE
-465 LNDLKK
+465 LNEVKK

-501 KNKMHHLLIVGE
+501 NNKMHHLLIVGE

-520 ILSNVIATL
+520 ILSNVIAAL
-529 LNYPAKDIKSIGLIS
+529 LNYPSKEIKSIGLIS
-544 NFGLIRDLSTGNYT
+544 NFGFIKDLNTGNYT
-558 SLYDE
+558 TIYDE

-568 LDRYKIQKLSESLRN
+568 LDKYKIQKLSESLRN

-594 KSFKNKDFQLT
+594 KSFKNKNFQLT
-605 RPIIVAGEESY
+605 RPIIIAGEESY

-621 ALIDR
+621 ALIER
-626 SCIIYLSKRE
+626 SCIVYLSKRE
-636 RTEKNTEAMMWLIKN
+636 RTEKNSEAMMWLTKN
-651 EILLKKLGRSLIDI
+651 KELMNKLGRSLIDI

-760 GLTEVIK
+760 GSTEVVK
-767 IQGDELCIKTSE
+767 KQGDGLYIKTSE

-790 TGSAEVIP
+790 TGSAEVVP

-808 MKSGYLIGTGVN
+808 MKARYLIGTGPTSKVIKVN
-820 SKIIR
+820 GKSV
-825 LPGNKTARYDIY
+825 RYDIY

-843 ELNVPEIIE
+843 ELNIPQIIE
-852 PDFMEEASI
+852 PDFAEEVSI
-861 DKNGKIIGGVF
+861 DKDGKIIQGVF

>member
-1 MNELENIDLKQLIE
+1 MDELQSIDLKQLIE
-15 TEVGQRFT
+15 NETGHRFT

-37 PSFSIR
+37 PSFSVR

-59 NTSGDALDFIMKYKG
+59 NTSGDAIDFIMQYKG
-74 FDYKAA
+74 MDYKAA

-89 KSDKE
+89 KSNKE
-94 LEFEKVKGFINW
+94 IEIEKVKGFINW

-153 EGDKVVNSRGADE
+153 EGDKVVNSRGTNE
-166 IPYNLYNVVEGL
+166 IPYNLYNVLEGL
-178 RVGKILITV
+178 KVGKTLIIV

-197 SLFKNNKYVST
+197 SLFKNNKYVAT

-214 DFSVLKGLYSCIY
+214 DFSILKGLYSWIY

-238 YGNKIYEEL
+238 YGQKICEEL
-247 NPPLMDDEQD
+247 NPPLIDDEHD

-266 PGLKALGDNKD
+266 PGLKALGNNKD

-294 FKRSLDVNSRY
+294 FKRSLDINSRY

-321 HGNWIKI
+321 NGAWIKI

-345 DDTEGVKLLLK
+345 DDAEGVKLVLK

-425 QIKLITNEGAIT
+425 KIKLITNEGAIT
-437 SRGIDC
+437 SNGIDY

-465 LNDLKK
+465 LNELKK

-520 ILSNVIATL
+520 ILSNVIATI

-651 EILLKKLGRSLIDI
+651 ESLLRKLGRSLIDI
-665 VINMSIEE
+665 VINMTVEE
-673 YAAIR
+673 YAGIR
-678 EKVQQNLKGLNNRPL
+678 ETVQVNLNGLNNRPL

-706 NLLLAE
+706 NLLLAK

-760 GLTEVIK
+760 GLTEVVK
-767 IQGDELCIKTSE
+767 TQGDGLFIKTSE
-779 MINEIFDFINK
+779 MINEIFDFVNK

-808 MKSGYLIGTGVN
+808 MKAGYLIGTGTSSKVIFVN
-820 SKIIR
+820 KKSV
-825 LPGNKTARYDIY
+825 RYDIY
-837 SAERMK
+837 SVERMK
-843 ELNVPEIIE
+843 ELNIPAIIE
-852 PDFMEEASI
+852 PDFMEEANI

>member
-15 TEVGQRFT
+15 SEVGQRFT

-94 LEFEKVKGFINW
+94 LEFEKVKSFIDW
-106 QIEKTEFKKGYK
+106 QIKKTDFRKDHE

-123 TFVNEKN
+123 TFVNERN
-130 EVVYYKAKFIQPDG
+130 EVVYYKAKFLKPDR
-144 KKCSSYYHL
+144 KKCSSYYHI
-153 EGDKVVNSRGADE
+153 EGDKVVNSRGTDE
-166 IPYNLYNVVEGL
+166 IPYNLYNVLEGMKT
-178 RVGKILITV
+178 GKTLIIV

-197 SLFKNNKYVST
+197 SFFKNNKYVAT
-208 SLKGVK
+208 SVKGVK
-214 DFSVLKGLYSCIY
+214 DFSILNALYSSIY
-227 VIKDTGEAGEQ
+227 VIKDTGVAGEQ
-238 YGNKIYEEL
+238 YGKKLFEEL
-247 NPPLMDDEQD
+247 NPPLEDYEQD

-266 PGLKALGDNKD
+266 PGLKSLGDNKD

-284 GHDKEDLLKA
+284 GHDKNDLLNA
-294 FKRSLDVNSRY
+294 FRRSLDINSRY

-314 YKQVTNK
+314 YKQIITK
-321 HGNWIKI
+321 QGDWTKI

-335 LEAKRMRYVD
+335 LEAKRMKYVD
-345 DDTEGVKLLLK
+345 EDKEGVKLILK

-414 HQGIKFIKQDN
+414 HQGMKFLIHEN
-425 QIKLITNEGAIT
+425 EVKLITNEGAIT
-437 SRGIDC
+437 LNGIDYA
-443 SIKADKKNDI
+443 IKADKENDI

-465 LNDLKK
+465 LNELKK

-520 ILSNVIATL
+520 ILSNVIAAI
-529 LNYPAKDIKSIGLIS
+529 LNYPAKEIKSIGLIS
-544 NFGLIRDLSTGNYT
+544 NFAFIKDLSSGNYT

-568 LDRYKIQKLSESLRN
+568 LDKYKIQKLSESLRN

-594 KSFKNKDFQLT
+594 KSFKNKNFQLT
-605 RPIIVAGEESY
+605 RPIIIAGEESY

-621 ALIDR
+621 ALIER
-626 SCIIYLSKRE
+626 SCIVYLSKRE
-636 RTEKNTEAMMWLIKN
+636 RTEKNSEAMMWLTKN
-651 EILLKKLGRSLIDI
+651 KELMNKLGRSLVDT
-665 VINMSIEE
+665 VISMSVED
-673 YAAIR
+673 YSLIR
-678 EKVQQNLKGLNNRPL
+678 EKVEANIKGLNNRPL
-693 NTAINIASGIEIF
+693 NTAINIAAGIEIF
-706 NLLLAE
+706 NLLLAK
-712 HGFKAF
+712 HGINQF
-718 EGYEQYI
+718 EGYESYI
-725 IKNIKEEVLE
+725 VKNIKEEVLE
-735 GGEETKSTVERMLL
+735 GGEETKSTVERMLV

-760 GLTEVIK
+760 GSTEVVK
-767 IQGDELCIKTSE
+767 KQGDGLYIKTSE

-790 TGSAEVIP
+790 TGSAEVVP

-808 MKSGYLIGTGVN
+808 MKAGYLIGTGPTSKVIKVN
-820 SKIIR
+820 GKSV
-825 LPGNKTARYDIY
+825 RYDIY
-837 SAERMK
+837 SVERMK
-843 ELNVPEIIE
+843 ELNIPQIIE
-852 PDFMEEASI
+852 PDFAEEANI
-861 DKNGKIIGGVF
+861 DKDGKIIQGVF